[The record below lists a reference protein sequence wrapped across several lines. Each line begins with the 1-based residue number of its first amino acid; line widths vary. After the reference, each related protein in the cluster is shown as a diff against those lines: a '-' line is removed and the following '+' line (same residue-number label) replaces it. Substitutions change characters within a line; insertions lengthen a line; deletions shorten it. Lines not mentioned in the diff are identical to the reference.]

1 VTHAGGPVLVSGLL
15 ATAFGLVLLAVSRG
29 VDGLVWFAVPVTLLG
44 LALLGLWAR
53 EARRPP
59 PPPDTPESVAANL
72 PGRWYPFAVVG
83 IAAALM
89 VWFVYWTKAR

>member
-1 VTHAGGPVLVSGLL
+1 MTHAGGPVLLCGLL
-15 ATAFGLVLLAVSRG
+15 ATTFGLVLLAVSRG
-29 VDGLVWFAVPVTLLG
+29 VDGLVWFAVPVALLG

-53 EARRPP
+53 EARRPA
-59 PPPDTPESVAANL
+59 PPDTPESVAANL

-89 VWFVYWTKAR
+89 AWFVFWTKAR